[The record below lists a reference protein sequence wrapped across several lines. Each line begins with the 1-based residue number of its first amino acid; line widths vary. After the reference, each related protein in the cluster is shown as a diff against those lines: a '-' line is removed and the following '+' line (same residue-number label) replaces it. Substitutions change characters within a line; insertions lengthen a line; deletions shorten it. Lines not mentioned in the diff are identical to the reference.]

1 MDLFFFDISSRE
13 IIISLG
19 SLTDIVTGIL
29 NLRIK
34 FISFLLAAPCVLK
47 TTKLSRVFSLIFFK
61 ESMSLKY
68 FSGR

>member
-1 MDLFFFDISSRE
+1 MDLFFLEISSRE

-34 FISFLLAAPCVLK
+34 FISFLLAAPRVLK
-47 TTKLSRVFSLIFFK
+47 TTK
-61 ESMSLKY
+61 
-68 FSGR
+68 